1 MIKSIVGKKGT
12 GKTNK
17 LIAEVNEAVK
27 TDKGHLVFINDTSRH
42 MFDLDYKVRLVD
54 TQEYAI
60 KNYDALYGMICG
72 ILSQDYDISSIFIDS
87 VTKIVKDG
95 DIFAAGDIFEDI
107 ADVCE
112 KHNVKLTITARIDTA
127 EVPEYIKK
135 YL

>member
-1 MIKSIVGKKGT
+1 MIKFIVGKKGT

-72 ILSQDYDISSIFIDS
+72 ILSQDYDVSTIFIDS
-87 VTKIVKDG
+87 VTKIVKEG
-95 DIFAAGDIFEDI
+95 DINAAEDVFAGI
-107 ADVCE
+107 ADLCE
-112 KHNVKLTITARIDTA
+112 KHNVCITITASIDVA
-127 EVPEYIKK
+127 DVPEYMKK

>member
-1 MIKSIVGKKGT
+1 MIKFIVGKKGT

-42 MFDLDYKVRLVD
+42 MFDLDSKVRLVD
-54 TQEYAI
+54 TQEFAI

-72 ILSQDYDISSIFIDS
+72 ILSQDYDISTIFVDS
-87 VTKIVKDG
+87 VTKIVKGG
-95 DIFAAGDIFEDI
+95 DINAAEDAFAGI

-112 KHNVKLTITARIDTA
+112 KNGASMIITASIDVS
-127 EVPEYIKK
+127 EVPEYMKK

>member
-1 MIKSIVGKKGT
+1 MIKFIVGKKGT

-72 ILSQDYDISSIFIDS
+72 ILSQDYDISTIFVDS
-87 VTKIVKDG
+87 VTKIVKEG
-95 DIFAAGDIFEDI
+95 DINLAADVFEGI

-112 KHNVKLTITARIDTA
+112 KHSVNVTITASIDVND
-127 EVPEYIKK
+127 VPDYMKK
-135 YL
+135 YI

>member
-1 MIKSIVGKKGT
+1 MIKFIVGKKGT

-42 MFDLDYKVRLVD
+42 MFDLDSKVRLVD

-72 ILSQDYDISSIFIDS
+72 ILSQDYDISTIFVDS
-87 VTKIVKDG
+87 VTKIVKGG
-95 DIFAAGDIFEDI
+95 DINVAEDVFAGI

-112 KHNVKLTITARIDTA
+112 KHNVDMIITASIDA
-127 EVPEYIKK
+127 NEVPEYMKK

>member
-1 MIKSIVGKKGT
+1 MIKFIVGKKGT

-42 MFDLDYKVRLVD
+42 MFDLDSKVRLVD

-60 KNYDALYGMICG
+60 KNYDALYGMVCG
-72 ILSQDYDISSIFIDS
+72 ILSQDYDISTIFIDS
-87 VTKIVKDG
+87 VTKIVKGG
-95 DIFAAGDIFEDI
+95 DIGVAEDVFEGI

-112 KHNVKLTITARIDTA
+112 KHGASMTITASIDA
-127 EVPEYIKK
+127 DEVPEYMKK

>member
-1 MIKSIVGKKGT
+1 MIKFIVGKKGT

-27 TDKGHLVFINDTSRH
+27 VDKGHLVFINDTSRH
-42 MFDLDYKVRLVD
+42 MFDLDSKVRLVD

-72 ILSQDYDISSIFIDS
+72 ILSQDYDISTIFVDS
-87 VTKIVKDG
+87 VTKIVKGG
-95 DIFAAGDIFEDI
+95 DINAAEDVFAGI

-112 KHNVKLTITARIDTA
+112 KHDVSMTITASIDA
-127 EVPEYIKK
+127 DEVPEYMKK